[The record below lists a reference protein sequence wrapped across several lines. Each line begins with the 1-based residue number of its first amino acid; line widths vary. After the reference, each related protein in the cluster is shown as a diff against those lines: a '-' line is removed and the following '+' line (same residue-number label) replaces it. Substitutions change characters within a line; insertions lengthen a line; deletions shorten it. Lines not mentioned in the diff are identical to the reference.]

1 MILRSSF
8 NINIVD
14 IKNCKRLFMYILIKQ
29 VIFYSLYFI
38 ELKTKMFLSNFL
50 KSAFPQ
56 YFLEKMEKIR

>member
-1 MILRSSF
+1 
-8 NINIVD
+8 
-14 IKNCKRLFMYILIKQ
+14 MYILIKQ